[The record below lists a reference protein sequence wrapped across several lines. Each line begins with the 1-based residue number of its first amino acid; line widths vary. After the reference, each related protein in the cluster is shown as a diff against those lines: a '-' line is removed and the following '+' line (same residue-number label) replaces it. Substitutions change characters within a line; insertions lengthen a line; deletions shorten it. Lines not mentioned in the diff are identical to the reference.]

1 MTQKERVMHYINK
14 FGSIS
19 PIEAFYNLGI
29 TKLATVVS
37 DLKKDGIHFYQEM
50 EHSKN
55 RFGEPVCYMRYW
67 TSEQQYI
74 KDLDDIINIG
84 RI

>member
-1 MTQKERVMHYINK
+1 MNQKERVMHYIK
-14 FGSIS
+14 VYGSIS

-37 DLKKDGIHFYQEM
+37 TLKREGIHFYQEM
-50 EHSKN
+50 EKSKN
-55 RFGEPVCYMRYW
+55 RFGEPVSYMRYW

-74 KDLDDIINIG
+74 KDLEDIIK
-84 RI
+84 